1 MPVRSRHLASRISC
15 SSSMSKLTYS
25 FPYGVREE
33 LVGLGGRGGG
43 VRVRRWHLV
52 VKERK
57 DEWRRKRFCESVY
70 KRRKSESSIASM
82 RDEMG
87 HQCPVRPSQLVYPPA
102 VLGRK
107 GTRNPSPLS
116 ALSRMRKRCA
126 RCDGDAVALERAP
139 WTLVQEWG
147 ERVTCLV
154 VTRSKLNGLVSLLYE
169 HYGRSAGVKRSL
181 IWSCV

>member
-1 MPVRSRHLASRISC
+1 MVPEVVVSESVFGI
-15 SSSMSKLTYS
+15 
-25 FPYGVREE
+25 
-33 LVGLGGRGGG
+33 
-43 VRVRRWHLV
+43 LV

-82 RDEMG
+82 RDEVG

-147 ERVTCLV
+147 GEGYLRGVDSVQAKRPCW
-154 VTRSKLNGLVSLLYE
+154 
-169 HYGRSAGVKRSL
+169 SA
-181 IWSCV
+181 I

>member
-1 MPVRSRHLASRISC
+1 MVCAR
-15 SSSMSKLTYS
+15 SSSD
-25 FPYGVREE
+25 
-33 LVGLGGRGGG
+33 LVLEVVVSESVFGI
-43 VRVRRWHLV
+43 LV

-70 KRRKSESSIASM
+70 KRRKSESSIAPM
-82 RDEMG
+82 RDEVG

-147 ERVTCLV
+147 LTPRA
-154 VTRSKLNGLVSLLYE
+154 SGKLMLYPR
-169 HYGRSAGVKRSL
+169 HNFQIGREAHANVG
-181 IWSCV
+181 SCVSAL

>member
-1 MPVRSRHLASRISC
+1 MVCARSPSD
-15 SSSMSKLTYS
+15 
-25 FPYGVREE
+25 
-33 LVGLGGRGGG
+33 LVLEVVVSESVFGI
-43 VRVRRWHLV
+43 LV

-70 KRRKSESSIASM
+70 KRRKSDSSLASM
-82 RDEMG
+82 RDEVG

-154 VTRSKLNGLVSLLYE
+154 VTRSKLNGLVGLLYE

-181 IWSCV
+181 IWSCVLCVM

>member
-1 MPVRSRHLASRISC
+1 MVCARSSLD
-15 SSSMSKLTYS
+15 
-25 FPYGVREE
+25 
-33 LVGLGGRGGG
+33 LVPEVVVSESVFGI
-43 VRVRRWHLV
+43 LV

-82 RDEMG
+82 RDEVG

-147 ERVTCLV
+147 EMVTCLV
-154 VTRSKLNGLVSLLYE
+154 VTRSKLNGLVGLLYE
-169 HYGRSAGVKRSL
+169 HYGRSAAGVKRSL
-181 IWSCV
+181 IWSCVLCVM